1 MARRARFGMLRAM
14 AKRRRSRRSW
24 LRRLRPWR
32 ILAGSVAFVVL
43 GTFVLVAPWRWVP
56 LPTSSFMLQSRFA
69 ADAPP
74 LRYDWVP
81 WQQISGNLA
90 LCAVAAEDQ
99 KFPDHRGFDFDSIGR
114 AIEGGAKRGASTIS
128 QQVAKNV
135 YLWPGRS
142 FVRKGIEAWLTV
154 WIELLWPKKRILE
167 VYLNIAEFGPGV
179 YGAEAASTWA
189 FGKRADELTLRE
201 AATLVAVLPN
211 PRRMSAKRP
220 GPYVRER
227 SRQIERTA
235 GQVGMAVLRKL

>member
-1 MARRARFGMLRAM
+1 VARATGFGMLRHVPS
-14 AKRRRSRRSW
+14 RSRKTKP
-24 LRRLRPWR
+24 RRLRPWR
-32 ILAGSVAFVVL
+32 IVAGVVL
-43 GTFVLVAPWRWVP
+43 FVLLGSFLVVAPWRYLP
-56 LPTSSFMLQSRFA
+56 LPITSFMLQSRFA

-81 WQQISGNLA
+81 WTRISGNLA
-90 LCAVAAEDQ
+90 LCAVASEDQ
-99 KFPDHRGFDFDSIGR
+99 KFPDHHGFDLDSIEK
-114 AIEGGAKRGASTIS
+114 AVQGGAQRGASTIS
-128 QQVAKNV
+128 QQVAKNL

-179 YGAEAASTWA
+179 YGAEAASAWA
-189 FGKRADELTLRE
+189 FGKRADELTMQE

-211 PRRMSAKRP
+211 PKRMSAKRP

-227 SRQIERTA
+227 SRQIVRSA
-235 GQVGMAVLRKL
+235 GQLGMGVLRKL